1 MPTYVDQRE
10 VKDIVKNILQFFQL
24 KHGRTLN
31 HLSHEEIKEIAQ
43 EAVDSKVKDNPKK
56 HAAVGKVL
64 SAALRQLGITKRNLA
79 LSTTMTPPEEVREK
93 PQPSPKNQV
102 KTYKVRRLRR

>member
-1 MPTYVDQRE
+1 MQTYVDQKE
-10 VKDIVKNILQFFQL
+10 VKEIVKNILQFFQL
-24 KHGRTLN
+24 KHGRSLS
-31 HLSHEEIKEIAQ
+31 HFSHEEIKQVAQ
-43 EAVDSKVKDNPKK
+43 EAVDSKVKNNPKK

-79 LSTTMTPPEEVREK
+79 LSTTMTPAEDINDK
-93 PQPSPKNQV
+93 PPIPSKNNV